1 MTAIEIA
8 DRMTAPLLNISSSLN
23 LVISN
28 FESLQGLSNQGMDVS
43 SFDGARAQLDQAN
56 MAVLELQESMQRLN
70 DTSIRPQE
78 QIWNIQA
85 RAQVF
90 DTTGMERANQE
101 ILSMQSLIEDVVGR
115 QQAITEQAK
124 WLDIIPD
131 NAIWDIN
138 ITQNRLDELVNKL
151 NGIQSIDMSVL
162 DDGSVNRLNT
172 EYEQVRSSLADVINL
187 QEQLHQAAFSG
198 DVSGLNTGYNQANDM
213 LDKLEQQ
220 IRRIR
225 ESAQPIQIPIE
236 WETINT
242 SQIFTG
248 SGVERFTQ
256 EINAAN
262 QAMQEMIQ
270 AQQQVST
277 QAAGMDILPE
287 SALSDFNMVEERI
300 QALQESMQGFSQ
312 IPLYLRTDAM
322 NNQIENIRSQ
332 MEQIAGLQSAVS
344 DSVIE
349 MDVGGANASLQQLN
363 TMLDGITRQV
373 RTINTERIVP
383 QWETP
388 QMPQVFLGTGI
399 ERYEQEIAAANQM
412 LEQLSRTQTAISRQ
426 AYQTNIFPNNMAND
440 LTSMATR
447 IDGIRSQIEAV
458 ESNHMNLG
466 VDVANRQLEQLRGQ
480 LSQAVMEQNL
490 LNTAMEQ
497 MDIAGANAAYSRLER
512 TVANTE
518 QFIRDNTVGQEQFN
532 ERIRDGNLAAEGLI
546 GKLMRMV
553 SVYGMVRGAQ
563 KVISVSDTMTQTTA
577 RLNMIV
583 DDGGSV
589 DLLEQKIYASAQ
601 RARTS
606 YTATADVVAKLGQR
620 AGAIFTSNDE
630 TIQFVENL
638 NKQFVIAGASQQE
651 ISSASLQLTQALG
664 SGVLRGEELNA
675 VFESAPNIIQ
685 TIADYM
691 EVPIGKIREMA
702 ADGEISAGI
711 VKAAMLTATEEINA
725 QFDNMPMTFG
735 QAMTNIGNQA
745 MMAFQPVLQYINDM
759 VNSDGFQAFIANAG
773 NVFSVLANIVIGVFD
788 TIGSIGSFITD
799 NWSIIAPIVLG
810 VAGAM
815 GIYTA
820 ALVVYNVVQGISNG
834 IKAAAALQ
842 EKMHAAAQMRAAG
855 ATFTATAAQHGF
867 NTALLASPLTW
878 ILLIIIAIIAAIYAV
893 IAVINKV
900 TGATTSAT
908 GVIFGVIMGALA
920 AIGNIFFGVINFII
934 GLFVSLYNLI
944 ATVANFIATCFN
956 NPVAAV
962 VGLFVDLFDTI
973 LSVVESAASLID
985 TIFST
990 NLSGGV
996 ANFRAQVRDWTDD
1009 IIGDQRVE
1017 VMPHLNPSDYTLDG
1031 FDYGDAYN
1039 IGHNFGITM
1048 EDKFKD
1054 MFSFDDPFGF
1064 DDKGSEVENNTQG
1077 IYDNT
1082 ATIKDSLDISKEDL
1096 KYLIDI
1102 ADRDIVNRFTTAPI
1116 SINLGDITQN
1126 VSSNQDLDGI
1136 IDYITDSL
1144 NEQLATTAEKYSMG

>member
-1 MTAIEIA
+1 MASIMTAIEIA

-583 DDGGSV
+583 DGGSV

-606 YTATADVVAKLGQR
+606 YTATTDVVAKLGQR

-735 QAMTNIGNQA
+735 QAMTNVGNQA

-759 VNSDGFQAFIANAG
+759 VNSDGFQTFIANAG

-788 TIGSIGSFITD
+788 TIGNIGSFIAD

-810 VAGAM
+810 VAGAFAIYQAWVLKAKIATMLHTSALWLQAKAQKMLDNIM
-815 GIYTA
+815 G
-820 ALVVYNVVQGISNG
+820 
-834 IKAAAALQ
+834 
-842 EKMHAAAQMRAAG
+842 
-855 ATFTATAAQHGF
+855 
-867 NTALLASPLTW
+867 ASPVTK
-878 ILLIIIAIIAAIYAV
+878 ILMLIIAIVAAIYAV

-900 TGATTSAT
+900 TGSTISAT
-908 GVIFGVIMGALA
+908 GVIVGSIMTGVA
-920 AIGNIFFGVINFII
+920 
-934 GLFVSLYNLI
+934 FVHNLI
-944 ATVANFIATCFN
+944 HGLIDVILGVVNYCINPFVEFGNFLGNVFSNPISSIIYLFQGMADNILSIIETIASALDFVFGSHMADTVAGWRTGLKDLADE
-956 NPVAAV
+956 AV
-962 VGLFVDLFDTI
+962 KKYAPDEDYT
-973 LSVVESAASLID
+973 EY
-985 TIFST
+985 FSNL
-990 NLSGGV
+990 NLSAEGLGLKRW
-996 ANFRAQVRDWTDD
+996 AY
-1009 IIGDQRVE
+1009 
-1017 VMPHLNPSDYTLDG
+1017 S
-1031 FDYGDAYN
+1031 DAYN
-1039 IGHNFGITM
+1039 TGYNWGQSM

-1054 MFSFDDPFGF
+1054 MFSFDDPFNL
-1064 DDKGSEVENNTQG
+1064 DDKASELEYNTQG

-1102 ADRDIVNRFTTAPI
+1102 ADRDVVNRFTTAPV